1 MQVLIVFFVFRKTF
15 DLPDRT
21 DRAHTKE
28 VRKQECSRKE
38 NDMAVFNTIIGMGAT
53 VMMPIIFFI
62 LGLIFKVGPGK
73 AFKAGMTV
81 GIGFTGIN
89 MVVNLLLG
97 SLGPAAQ
104 DMAERFGLKLTVVDV
119 GWATGAAIGWASPLI
134 PFIVAGA
141 ILLNVFLLLINKT
154 KIINIDIFNYW
165 LISLVGTMVYVASG
179 NMVLGVAA
187 ALVLYLLA
195 FIIGD
200 LTAEPIQ
207 KMYNIK
213 GVGFVHATCAIYVPI
228 GIAVNWIIE
237 KIPGLNKIE
246 LNPEKITK
254 TLGVLGEP
262 VALATILG
270 AGLGF
275 LAGWPVNK
283 VLPLAVDVAAVM
295 VLLPKMVE
303 VTVEGVMVIR
313 DAAEIHMK
321 KLFPNREFYF
331 GMDTAL
337 LIGEPSIIA
346 TSLLLIPTA
355 LVLAMILPGNK
366 MLPFTDL
373 ASIVFL
379 ISMAAP
385 FCKRNMFRIYLT
397 GIVILVI
404 SLYAG
409 TSLGPVYTTAAKE
422 AKVKVSVEG
431 QELGNLVSPYNTP
444 VGWAMIKC
452 AELFKK

>member
-1 MQVLIVFFVFRKTF
+1 MNK
-15 DLPDRT
+15 
-21 DRAHTKE
+21 AAM
-28 VRKQECSRKE
+28 
-38 NDMAVFNTIIGMGAT
+38 DMAT
-53 VMMPIIFFI
+53 
-62 LGLIFKVGPGK
+62 
-73 AFKAGMTV
+73 
-81 GIGFTGIN
+81 
-89 MVVNLLLG
+89 
-97 SLGPAAQ
+97 
-104 DMAERFGLKLTVVDV
+104 RFGLNLTIVDA

-134 PFIVAGA
+134 PFIVVGA
-141 ILLNVFLLLINKT
+141 ILLNLILLVINKT

-165 LISLVGTMVYVASG
+165 LISLVGLIVYDVSG
-179 NMVLGVAA
+179 SAIAGVAG
-187 ALVLYLLA
+187 ALILYLIA

-200 LTAEPIQ
+200 LTAKPIQ
-207 KMYNIK
+207 KMYSIK
-213 GVGFVHATCAIYVPI
+213 GVAFVHATCGIYVPV

-254 TLGVLGEP
+254 TIGVLGEP
-262 VALATILG
+262 VTLATILG
-270 AGLGF
+270 GGLGL
-275 LAGWPVNK
+275 LAGWPINE
-283 VLPLAVDVAAVM
+283 VLPLAVKVAAVM
-295 VLLPKMVE
+295 ILLPKMVD

-313 DAAEIHMK
+313 DAAEEFMK

-373 ASIVFL
+373 ASIVFI

-385 FCKRNMFRIYLT
+385 FCKKNMFRIYIT
-397 GIVILVI
+397 GIVILTI
-404 SLYAG
+404 GLYAG
-409 TSLGPVYTTAAKE
+409 TALGPEYTAAAE
-422 AKVKVSVEG
+422 RTNVSANVEG

-444 VGWAMIKC
+444 AGWAIIEVSKLL
-452 AELFKK
+452 AK

>member
-1 MQVLIVFFVFRKTF
+1 MGI
-15 DLPDRT
+15 
-21 DRAHTKE
+21 
-28 VRKQECSRKE
+28 
-38 NDMAVFNTIIGMGAT
+38 FNAIIGMGAT
-53 VMMPIIFFI
+53 VMMPIIFFF
-62 LGLIFKVGPGK
+62 LGLIFRVKPGK

-89 MVVNLLLG
+89 MVVTLLLE

-104 DMAERFGLKLTVVDV
+104 DMVNRFGLELTVVDA
-119 GWATGAAIGWASPLI
+119 GWATGAAIGWASALV
-134 PFIVAGA
+134 PFIVIGA

-165 LISLVGTMVYVASG
+165 LISLVGTMVYESTG
-179 NMVLGVAA
+179 NMAIGVGA
-187 ALVLYLLA
+187 ALLLYLVA

-200 LTAEPIQ
+200 LTGKPIQ
-207 KMYNIK
+207 EMYNIK
-213 GVGFVHATCAIYVPI
+213 GVAFVHATCGIYVPI

-237 KIPGLNKIE
+237 KIPGLNKID

-254 TLGVLGEP
+254 TLGVIGEP
-262 VALATILG
+262 VTLATILG

-275 LAGWPVNK
+275 LAGWPITE
-283 VLPLAVDVAAVM
+283 VLPLAVKVAAVM
-295 VLLPKMVE
+295 ILLPKMVE

-313 DAAEIHMK
+313 DAAEEFMK
-321 KLFPNREFYF
+321 KLFPGREFYF

-337 LIGEPSIIA
+337 LIGEPCIIA

-373 ASIVFL
+373 ASIVFV
-379 ISMAAP
+379 ISMVAP
-385 FCKRNMFRIYLT
+385 FCKRNMFRIYIT
-397 GIVILVI
+397 GIAII
-404 SLYAG
+404 TIALYGG
-409 TSLGPVYTTAAKE
+409 TNLAPNYTQAAEK
-422 AKVKVSVEG
+422 ANVSVSVEG

-444 VGWAMIKC
+444 VGWAIVKLG
-452 AELFKK
+452 ELLGE

>member
-1 MQVLIVFFVFRKTF
+1 
-15 DLPDRT
+15 
-21 DRAHTKE
+21 
-28 VRKQECSRKE
+28 
-38 NDMAVFNTIIGMGAT
+38 MGAT
-53 VMMPIIFFI
+53 VMMPIIFFL
-62 LGLIFKVGPGK
+62 LGLVFRVGPGK
-73 AFKAGMTV
+73 SFKAGMTV

-104 DMAERFGLKLTVVDV
+104 AMAERFGLKLTVVDV
-119 GWATGAAIGWASPLI
+119 GWATGSAVGWASPLI
-134 PFIVAGA
+134 PFIVVGA
-141 ILLNVFLLLINKT
+141 ILLNLVLLAINKT

-165 LISLVGTMVYVASG
+165 LISLVGTLVYEATDS
-179 NMVLGVAA
+179 MALGVAA
-187 ALVLYLLA
+187 ALLLYLIA

-200 LTAEPIQ
+200 LTAKPIQ
-207 KMYNIK
+207 EMYNIK
-213 GVGFVHATCAIYVPI
+213 GVGFVHATCGIYVPI
-228 GIAVNWIIE
+228 GIAVNWLIE

-246 LNPEKITK
+246 LDPEKVNK
-254 TLGVLGEP
+254 TLGVLGDP
-262 VALATILG
+262 VTLATILG

-275 LAGWPVNK
+275 LAGWPIEK

-295 VLLPKMVE
+295 ILLPKMVD

-313 DAAEIHMK
+313 DAAEIQMK

-355 LVLAMILPGNK
+355 LILAMILPGNK

-373 ASIVFL
+373 ASIVFI

-385 FCKRNMFRIYLT
+385 FCKRNMFRIYIA
-397 GIVILVI
+397 GVVILTL

-409 TSLGPVYTTAAKE
+409 TSLAPEYTAA
-422 AKVKVSVEG
+422 VKKANVEVSVEG
-431 QELGNLVSPYNTP
+431 QELGNVVSPYNTP
-444 VGWAMIKC
+444 VGWAMIKG
-452 AELFKK
+452 AELIEK